1 MAYTVYNNDGSVLV
15 NISNGEI
22 DDLTTSL
29 SLIGKNVNNYG
40 EIINNNF
47 VKLLTSFAN
56 TFDKEPSNP
65 QVGQLFYDK
74 TQNKLKVYDGTKF
87 SPQLQ
92 PYVDG
97 SGPTAPAEGD
107 LWFDTNTKQ
116 LKVYNNGWNTV
127 GPQVSFIEGKFGVT
141 PPTTSTYNL
150 TDGSGNAQNVGIV
163 YSRSIPYLLL
173 VENNFTAD
181 VQTSLRYFNTSV
193 SVVVNSGTTVL
204 NTLTVAKDLKVTG
217 DIFVQGNT
225 LTPYRGF
232 TAAYN
237 SGWLGAFTATYTATN
252 NFVRLELLPYL
263 FSTSS
268 TITNLLSEVKVALT
282 SGTFTATEVR
292 HYRLE
297 ERVTGVRAWEA
308 YEKYSKTADYNNIV
322 STWTNVVRL
331 A

>member
-1 MAYTVYNNDGSVLV
+1 MAYTVYNNDGTVLV
-15 NISNGEI
+15 TIPSGEV

-29 SLIGKNVNNYG
+29 TLVGKNVNNYG
-40 EIINNNF
+40 EQLNNNF

-65 QVGQLFYDK
+65 QVGQLFYDR

-87 SPQLQ
+87 APQLQ
-92 PYVDG
+92 PYVG
-97 SGPTAPAEGD
+97 TMGPSSPIEGD
-107 LWFDTNTKQ
+107 LWFHSSTRQFN
-116 LKVYNNGWNTV
+116 VFANNEWNTV
-127 GPQVSFIEGKFGVT
+127 GPQVDYTKGKFGLT

-150 TDGSGNAQNVGIV
+150 SNQIGNVQDVGV
-163 YSRSIPYLLL
+163 AYSYSNPYLLF
-173 VENNFTAD
+173 VKNSFSAD
-181 VQTSLRYFNTSV
+181 DTTTSTYFNSQFRY
-193 SVVVNSGTTVL
+193 VNSGTVVL
-204 NTLTVAKDLKVTG
+204 NTLTVVKDIRVSG
-217 DIFVQGNT
+217 DVILNGNS

-237 SGWLGAFTATYTATN
+237 SGWIGAFTSTYTATN

-292 HYRLE
+292 HFILRE
-297 ERVTGVRAWEA
+297 NVPGVRAWEA
-308 YEKYSKTADYNNIV
+308 YEKYTKTAAYTAIV
-322 STWTNVVRL
+322 NTWTNVVGL
-331 A
+331 